1 MFNNNDKIGKKYIRN
16 FIVYMLIINAIFYF
30 TFKIFNI
37 ESNFS
42 PKSGKIKK
50 IKINGGKSIKI
61 GIISDMQLDKDNK
74 NNMFKYCANNLYNSL
89 KVFKNNKIDILIIAG
104 DTTNNG
110 QIKNYLYFKNI
121 FYSVY
126 NDIKKPIILSVMGNN
141 DYRDSKF
148 SILEHQKIFFKF
160 MNSYP
165 YAHYMINNYNF
176 IFWSNDNQNTNENG
190 VQKYSWIKSTL
201 ENAKKNKNKEGDP
214 IFVITH
220 MPPGGTIYG
229 SEKHHK
235 GIFQILKN
243 YPEVICISGHSHYS
257 LKNPKSIWQGDFTA
271 INTQSISYLGL
282 DQKKYYNSEDVFSN
296 SAKNNSMGLI
306 AYLNEESVIFDRIE
320 FSTGETF
327 GESWKIDFPIEK
339 SNFIYAYDKRNI
351 KIKPSFTDK
360 SEIKIEKTMENNNNE
375 KYIVFD
381 SATHSDFVHSY
392 KIILKSADKSNDK
405 IELLYYSDYYK
416 NKDLRKKI
424 MKFRLPEI
432 EKGKYNVEI
441 YAIDF
446 FGNTS
451 NPKIG
456 FLKI

>member
-16 FIVYMLIINAIFYF
+16 FIVYMLIINSIFYIN
-30 TFKIFNI
+30 FKIFNN
-37 ESNFS
+37 EPNFS

-61 GIISDMQLDKDNK
+61 GIISDIQLDKESK
-74 NNMFKYCANNLYNSL
+74 NNMNKCFPESLYNSL

-148 SILEHQKIFFKF
+148 SILEHQKIFYKF

-201 ENAKKNKNKEGDP
+201 ENARKNKNKEGDP

-220 MPPGGTIYG
+220 MPPAGTTYG
-229 SEKHHK
+229 SGKHHK
-235 GIFQILKN
+235 GIFEILKK

-257 LKNPKSIWQGDFTA
+257 LKNPKSIWQGDFTV

-282 DQKKYYNSEDVFSN
+282 DRIYYNSEDVFSN

-327 GESWKIDFPIEK
+327 GESWKINFPIEK
-339 SNFIYAYDKRNI
+339 SNFLYTSDKRNT
-351 KIKPSFTDK
+351 KIKPVFTGN
-360 SEIKIEKTMENNNNE
+360 SEIKIEKVLENNIDE

-381 SATHSDFVHSY
+381 STTHSDAVHSY
-392 KIILKSADKSNDK
+392 KIILKSANKSNNK

-416 NKDLRKKI
+416 NKDLRNKI
-424 MKFRLPEI
+424 MKFRLPDI
-432 EKGKYNVEI
+432 KTGKYNVEI

-446 FGNTS
+446 FGNIS

-456 FLKI
+456 FLHL

>member
-1 MFNNNDKIGKKYIRN
+1 MFNNNDKIEKKYIRN
-16 FIVYMLIINAIFYF
+16 FIVYMLIINSIFYIN
-30 TFKIFNI
+30 FKIFNN
-37 ESNFS
+37 EPNFS

-61 GIISDMQLDKDNK
+61 GIISDIQLDKESK
-74 NNMFKYCANNLYNSL
+74 NNMNKCFPESLYSSL

-110 QIKNYLYFKNI
+110 QIKNYLYFKEI

-148 SILEHQKIFFKF
+148 SILEHQKIFYKF

-165 YAHYMINNYNF
+165 YSHYMINNYNF

-201 ENAKKNKNKEGDP
+201 ENARKNKNKEGDP

-220 MPPGGTIYG
+220 MPPAGTTYG
-229 SEKHHK
+229 SGKYHK
-235 GIFQILKN
+235 GIFEILKK

-257 LKNPKSIWQGDFTA
+257 LKNPKSIWQGDFTV

-282 DQKKYYNSEDVFSN
+282 DRIYYNSEDVFSN

-306 AYLNEESVIFDRIE
+306 AYLNEESVSFDRIE

-327 GESWKIDFPIEK
+327 GESWKINFPIEK
-339 SNFIYAYDKRNI
+339 SNFIYTSDKRNT
-351 KIKPSFTDK
+351 KIKPIFTGN
-360 SEIKIEKTMENNNNE
+360 SEIKIEKVLENNIDE

-381 SATHSDFVHSY
+381 SSTHSDVVHSY
-392 KIILKSADKSNDK
+392 KIILKSANKPNNK

-416 NKDLRKKI
+416 NKDLRNKI
-424 MKFRLPEI
+424 MKFRLPDI
-432 EKGKYNVEI
+432 KKGKYNVEI

-446 FGNTS
+446 FGNIS

-456 FLKI
+456 FLNL